1 LKAISFDAE
10 KTISVIECD
19 APAAPGEGEVQV
31 AIHRVGI
38 CGTDTSA
45 WLGKFP
51 FFQFPRIP
59 GHELGGEIV
68 ELGAGVTNLAVGDR
82 VSIEP
87 YMYNPESYS
96 SRKGKPNCCN
106 DMSVIGIHSNGGMCE
121 RINMP
126 ASKMHVNNSLKY
138 EQLALVETLAIG
150 CHAANR
156 ANPNPDDTVLI
167 IGAGPIGLTCVEFVR
182 VRGCKIVMG
191 IEHTVQVKPDGSHAA
206 EIESLSG
213 GDFFDVV
220 FDATGHVGSMS
231 SALGFVAF
239 GGTLVFVGVSSD
251 TINIHHP
258 TMHRREMT
266 LMSSRNAMPAD
277 FGEVMRLME
286 EGKIVT
292 DPWITHRSTMESLSG
307 DFPSFLDPEAQVLKA
322 MVHITE

>member
-1 LKAISFDAE
+1 MKAISFDAE

-19 APAAPGEGEVQV
+19 EPQTPGEGEVQV

-59 GHELGGEIV
+59 GHELGGEVV
-68 ELGAGVTNLAVGDR
+68 ELGAGVTNVTVGDR

-87 YMYNPESYS
+87 YMYNLESYS

-106 DMSVIGIHSNGGMCE
+106 DMQVIGIHSNGGMCE
-121 RINMP
+121 RINMA
-126 ASKMHVNNSLKY
+126 ASKMHVNNALAY

-156 ANPNPDDTVLI
+156 ADPKPDDTVLI

-182 VRGCKIVMG
+182 VRGCKIVMMDINEDRLKFCREKMG
-191 IEHTVQVKPDGSHAA
+191 IEHTITVKPDGSHAE

-213 GDFFDVV
+213 GDFFDLV
-220 FDATGHVGSMS
+220 FDLS
-231 SALGFVAF
+231 L
-239 GGTLVFVGVSSD
+239 
-251 TINIHHP
+251 IH
-258 TMHRREMT
+258 
-266 LMSSRNAMPAD
+266 
-277 FGEVMRLME
+277 
-286 EGKIVT
+286 I
-292 DPWITHRSTMESLSG
+292 
-307 DFPSFLDPEAQVLKA
+307 
-322 MVHITE
+322 